1 MFLGMAFLL
10 HFTATA
16 KMPILD
22 ATMLLKGDIEAPGR
36 IRQVE
41 LNDPICSFCHFTI
54 SERVGIPFYPSGTS
68 INVENLKALKL
79 FSAIQ
84 W

>member
-1 MFLGMAFLL
+1 MEYFLMFLGMVFLL
-10 HFTATA
+10 
-16 KMPILD
+16 
-22 ATMLLKGDIEAPGR
+22 
-36 IRQVE
+36 
-41 LNDPICSFCHFTI
+41 HFTI
-54 SERVGIPFYPSGTS
+54 SERVGIPFYPSGAS